1 MLDRVGEL
9 CYNTSVM
16 LQEIKTFLKGNLTK
30 SLQANVISDDGSNQ
44 EITYELTN
52 NALNV
57 RFNVVR
63 AVGVSTVMMVWTKN
77 TNETLAIRADGSHDW
92 EFYAQV
98 HNQKD
103 IKDILNT
110 LKTKF
115 FPNL

>member
-9 CYNTSVM
+9 MYNTPVM
-16 LQEIKTFLKGNLTK
+16 LQEIKSFLKGNLTK

-63 AVGVSTVMMVWTKN
+63 AVGFVTVMMVWTQN

-103 IKDILNT
+103 IKDILNII
-110 LKTKF
+110 KTKF
-115 FPNL
+115 FPNV